1 MLRQEKVAF
10 ARRAGA
16 DGMVLLKND
25 NAVLPI
31 DKNDTV
37 ALFGIASYQ
46 CFKLGWGSGDMLAQ
60 RIVQIDEALRD
71 AGYSIEKTADDVN
84 KAWVENHADEY
95 KRVNRNWAEWTFRFN
110 EIEMPSE
117 IIESASKNAKI
128 AIVTVGRCSGE
139 ADDLKNEEGFYKLHA
154 DETSLIKRVS
164 RQFEKVVLIL
174 NTCGPL
180 DLRSVEDCKI
190 DSVLYASMGGE
201 QFGNAVADIISGAV
215 SPSGKLTTTWAKK
228 YEDYPTCE
236 GITTMTVPYNEGI
249 YVGYRYFDTFNV
261 EPMYS
266 FGYGLSYT
274 TFDFKIDEIYVEGP
288 LVTFS
293 VFVTNTGKVAGK
305 EVVQCYLSSPDG
317 KMEKAYQ
324 DLCAYSKTDL
334 IQPGETDEVVVSFD
348 ITDMASYDEKTASY
362 VLEKGNYIVRF
373 GNSSRNTHVAFV
385 INAKHDILCAQT
397 HNRLIVKNEDEM
409 KLISKKGIEPFSY
422 SSEADE
428 IASATVYDL
437 YQEDIDPVVFDKYED
452 FPDEPLEPVKTDK
465 VLTLEDVWNENATV
479 EDVVS
484 QFSNEELA
492 DVLNG
497 VIYEGSSANA
507 NVGSMAIK
515 VRGAAGELWS
525 SDKYKIPTNA
535 CADGPGGIR
544 LSIFGT
550 PEESDTDVCHEMV
563 AYPSGTCF
571 ANTWDASIA
580 YEFGTCVRDDLE
592 VSNIEGWLA
601 PGINIHRNP
610 LNGRNFEYMSED
622 PLVAGTTGA
631 YVTLG
636 VQYDNDLFP
645 TGRYVAIKHFA
656 CNNIEYERGVSNS
669 IVTERAL
676 REIYLKAFKIAIM
689 TSGALTVMTAYNK
702 INGEFSSTNFDLLN
716 GILRGEWGF
725 DGVVMTDWNP
735 CCDPKRHSYAG
746 NDLIMPGC
754 HRKDIIEGLQ
764 NGVINKANVQKCAS
778 RILELV
784 LRTNYVIVEREKGNL
799 D

>member
-1 MLRQEKVAF
+1 MLRQEKVDF
-10 ARRAGA
+10 ARRAAA
-16 DGMVLLKND
+16 DGMVLLKN
-25 NAVLPI
+25 NGALPI
-31 DKNDTV
+31 DKDDTV

-60 RIVQIDEALRD
+60 RIIQIDEALRD
-71 AGYSIEKTADDVN
+71 AGYSIEATADAVN
-84 KAWVENHADEY
+84 KAWVEAHADEY

-110 EIEMPSE
+110 EIDMPTE
-117 IIESASKNAKI
+117 TIKESAKNAKV
-128 AIVTVGRCSGE
+128 AIVSIGRCSGE

-154 DETSLIKRVS
+154 DEDNLIKRVS
-164 RQFEKVVLIL
+164 DSFERVVLIL

-180 DLRSVEDCKI
+180 DLRSIEDCNI
-190 DSVLYASMGGE
+190 SSILYASMGGE
-201 QFGNAVADIISGAV
+201 QFGNAVADIVSGAV
-215 SPSGKLTTTWAKK
+215 CPSGKLTTTWTKK

-261 EPMYS
+261 EPMYH

-274 TFDFKIDEIYVEGP
+274 TFEFKIFDIYVEGP

-293 VFVTNTGKVAGK
+293 VNVTNTGKVAGK

-324 DLCAYSKTDL
+324 DLCAYSKTAL
-334 IQPGETDEVVVSFD
+334 LQPGENEQILISFD

-362 VLEKGNYIVRF
+362 VLEKGDYIVRC
-373 GNSSRNTHVAFV
+373 GNSSRSTTVAFIIKAV
-385 INAKHDILCAQT
+385 EDILCAQA
-397 HNRLIVKNEDEM
+397 HNRLVVQDDSEL
-409 KLISKKGIEPFSY
+409 KLISKKGITPISY
-422 SSEADE
+422 PTESEE
-428 IASATVYDL
+428 IASAEVFELCQDDV
-437 YQEDIDPVVFDKYED
+437 EASMFDKYED
-452 FPDEPLEPVKTDK
+452 TPDELLEPKNTDK
-465 VLTLEDVWNENATV
+465 ILTLEDAWNDEATV
-479 EDVVS
+479 EDVVA

-497 VIYEGSSANA
+497 VIYEGSVANA

-525 SDKYKIPTNA
+525 SEKYKIPTNA

-571 ANTWDASIA
+571 ANTWDFSVA
-580 YEFGTCVRDDLE
+580 YEFGSCVRDDLE
-592 VSNIEGWLA
+592 ISNIEGWLA
-601 PGINIHRNP
+601 PGVNIQRNP

-622 PLVAGTTGA
+622 PIVAGNTGA

-669 IVTERAL
+669 IVSERAL

-735 CCDPKRHSYAG
+735 CCDSKKHSYAG

-754 HRKDIIEGLQ
+754 HRKDIIEGLE
-764 NGVINKANVQKCAS
+764 NGTIDKANAQKCAS
-778 RILELV
+778 RILMLV
-784 LRTNYVIVEREKGNL
+784 LRSSYVISEREKEKL
-799 D
+799 V